1 MTKMHLNLERMVRV
15 RVVLPGCG
23 GDAME
28 KQTLKRLGEGLRKAL
43 PVSHDLPAN
52 MHVALLRIAAQE
64 MKPEFTAALGQLL
77 RQV

>member
-1 MTKMHLNLERMVRV
+1 MGGGRV
-15 RVVLPGCG
+15 TG
-23 GDAME
+23 A
-28 KQTLKRLGEGLRKAL
+28 
-43 PVSHDLPAN
+43 HDLPAD